1 MLVEAA
7 GEVPAISR
15 IQLPGLEFGDEQLG
29 EWFATGAVVAGR
41 FEVDGLQVLVGK
53 VVAGLGSIPQCLE
66 RSGDRGD
73 SGGGFLPGDRA
84 EGDVVVLEVGPGGGE
99 ELFVVA
105 DRGDSI
111 AVRGPESIEQLVKEL
126 DVFHAVSS

>member
-7 GEVPAISR
+7 GEVLTLLR

-53 VVAGLGSIPQCLE
+53 VVASLGYPSAWNGRAIEEIPAAGSCQAIE
-66 RSGDRGD
+66 RKAMWS
-73 SGGGFLPGDRA
+73 F
-84 EGDVVVLEVGPGGGE
+84 
-99 ELFVVA
+99 
-105 DRGDSI
+105 
-111 AVRGPESIEQLVKEL
+111 
-126 DVFHAVSS
+126 